1 MKLTRNV
8 VSSLVKILV
17 IVLIV
22 DVLAAGAIL
31 LYKHKLHS
39 TTAENS
45 QSAVETASDTEIECD
60 DRLCIEKKHNA
71 QGKEILEAVCYSKDS
86 QHGSEL
92 CKKYRRIKTFDY
104 DQKGR
109 KIAEKIC
116 NEGNIGADGKLC
128 DRYDELVEYE
138 YDEAEDL
145 PYIIGSCDRSGIS
158 ADGKSCSKYNKLTQF
173 SYDKDMVFKDVC
185 SGENIDTENKSCKS
199 AEEKEIKVF
208 DQGVLVSSETCYRGR
223 DGSCEFNRKI
233 EYDSDKKG
241 HYRMILS
248 DYAVTDYTYD
258 DDKLTSIK
266 ICSKRNGMSAD
277 GQSCDRYY
285 GIEDYA
291 YDQSGRQISHRICRD
306 QDISADG
313 KTCDKYSEE
322 YEYGYDIVGN
332 LVSIRDK
339 GWYYDKNCEYV
350 LAIKDYSYDAAG
362 NVISIGELHDEHKWI
377 REYSYDAAGNVTSVK
392 KCNLYN
398 VQLGTDRKSCDKYNE
413 TVAYNYDAAG
423 NRTSII
429 IEWKEGYQSWSLPTV
444 PGTHSLRADGLRIDY
459 TYDQSNR
466 PVSRKA
472 CTLFSEELLRDYC
485 GNVWEGECET
495 AKKALGDK
503 INKKSCGKYDEIVD
517 YGYDEEGKLISQES
531 CQAGNIS
538 PDGTSCSKYE
548 YKYSKLT
555 DIVND
560 YEREIKNEE
569 WRPTLRGPVD
579 WPSYR
584 MHLAGPWAEYY
595 LQCFGD
601 EAGGK
606 EKLADPAHWKK
617 STASSIWLDT
627 GF

>member
-1 MKLTRNV
+1 
-8 VSSLVKILV
+8 
-17 IVLIV
+17 
-22 DVLAAGAIL
+22 
-31 LYKHKLHS
+31 
-39 TTAENS
+39 
-45 QSAVETASDTEIECD
+45 
-60 DRLCIEKKHNA
+60 
-71 QGKEILEAVCYSKDS
+71 
-86 QHGSEL
+86 
-92 CKKYRRIKTFDY
+92 
-104 DQKGR
+104 
-109 KIAEKIC
+109 
-116 NEGNIGADGKLC
+116 
-128 DRYDELVEYE
+128 
-138 YDEAEDL
+138 
-145 PYIIGSCDRSGIS
+145 
-158 ADGKSCSKYNKLTQF
+158 
-173 SYDKDMVFKDVC
+173 MVFKDVC
-185 SGENIDTENKSCKS
+185 SGEDIDTENKSCKS

-362 NVISIGELHDEHKWI
+362 NV
-377 REYSYDAAGNVTSVK
+377 TSVK

-429 IEWKEGYQSWSLPTV
+429 IE
-444 PGTHSLRADGLRIDY
+444 
-459 TYDQSNR
+459 
-466 PVSRKA
+466 
-472 CTLFSEELLRDYC
+472 
-485 GNVWEGECET
+485 
-495 AKKALGDK
+495 
-503 INKKSCGKYDEIVD
+503 
-517 YGYDEEGKLISQES
+517 
-531 CQAGNIS
+531 
-538 PDGTSCSKYE
+538 
-548 YKYSKLT
+548 
-555 DIVND
+555 
-560 YEREIKNEE
+560 
-569 WRPTLRGPVD
+569 RPTLRGPVN

-617 STASSIWLDT
+617 PTASSIWLDT